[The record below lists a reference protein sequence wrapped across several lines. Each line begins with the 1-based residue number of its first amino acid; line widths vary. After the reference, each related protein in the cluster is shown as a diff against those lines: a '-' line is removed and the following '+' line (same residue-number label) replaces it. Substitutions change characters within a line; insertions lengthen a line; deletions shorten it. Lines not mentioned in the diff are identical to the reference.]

1 MTSRLTVVFFV
12 ASWVCAAPHAGSDV
26 LAPGTRVRV
35 TGGPWDTPVVG
46 TLSAADEA
54 TLTLQR
60 ADGEDALVIPRAA
73 IGRLDVFRP
82 GTKRAT
88 GKGIVLGFL
97 GGLTAG
103 FVYGMAGHPGFDHAY
118 EAAPVHEA
126 LAYGVVA
133 AIPGAVLG
141 GVMGHGRDAAWREV
155 PLDSRIRIGLGE
167 GGRAAT
173 LCVAV
178 TW

>member
-1 MTSRLTVVFFV
+1 MKSRVTIV
-12 ASWVCAAPHAGSDV
+12 AFLVAPWVGAPHAWSDV

-35 TGGPWDTPVVG
+35 TGGSGETLVVG

-60 ADGEDALVIPRAA
+60 AAGEHPLVIPRAA

-82 GTKRAT
+82 GTKKAT
-88 GKGIVLGFL
+88 GKGIVLGLL

-133 AIPGAVLG
+133 
-141 GVMGHGRDAAWREV
+141 
-155 PLDSRIRIGLGE
+155 
-167 GGRAAT
+167 
-173 LCVAV
+173 
-178 TW
+178 